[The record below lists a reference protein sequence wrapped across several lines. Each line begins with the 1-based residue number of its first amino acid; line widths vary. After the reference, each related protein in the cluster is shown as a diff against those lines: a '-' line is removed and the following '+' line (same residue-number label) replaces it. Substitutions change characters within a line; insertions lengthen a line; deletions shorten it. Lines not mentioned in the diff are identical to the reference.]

1 MTEQDTTTSALFAK
15 ALETGQRED
24 LDAAIEAWKR
34 LCEVLD
40 RAEVR
45 DA

>member
-1 MTEQDTTTSALFAK
+1 MTDQDTTTSALFAK

-34 LCEVLD
+34 LCAVLD
-40 RAEVR
+40 RAEGK